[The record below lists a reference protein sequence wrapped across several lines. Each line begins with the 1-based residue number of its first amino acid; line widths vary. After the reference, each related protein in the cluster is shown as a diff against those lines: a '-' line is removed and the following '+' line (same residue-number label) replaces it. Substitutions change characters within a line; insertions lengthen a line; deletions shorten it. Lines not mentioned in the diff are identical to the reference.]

1 MVEQAKGKKA
11 VELVKGVKLSYHY
24 REYELLEAP
33 VLDGE
38 YYVALA
44 KGSEGNSRY
53 KIFWKQ
59 KAFEQFSS
67 PYIYAVL

>member
-1 MVEQAKGKKA
+1 MAEKEKSKKA

-44 KGSEGNSRY
+44 KGSEGSHY
-53 KIFWKQ
+53 KVFWQQ
-59 KAFEQFSS
+59 KAFEQFSN